1 MADNVTI
8 AEAETGSL
16 VAADEVVDGTLGT
29 VKVQY
34 VKLVDGTLGGTSK
47 VMGTNRAQPA
57 DTGLVVRQVPCT
69 YETVGPNV
77 GTPQVLGGAGATG
90 DYIEGVLIVPES
102 TSPGGVAIVDNL
114 TTFTLFVGGASSVL
128 DLRPFYVQLGVVSA
142 SGAWK
147 LGTGANVRCIA
158 IGRFT

>member
-16 VAADEVVDGTLGT
+16 VAADEVADGTLGT

-34 VKLVDGTLGGTSK
+34 VKLIDGSLGGTTK
-47 VMGTNRAQPA
+47 IIGTNRAQPS

-77 GTPQVLGGAGATG
+77 GTPQVLGGTGAIG
-90 DYIEGVLIVPES
+90 DYLEGVLVMPET
-102 TSPGGVAIVDNL
+102 TSPGGVALVDN
-114 TTFTLFVGGASSVL
+114 V
-128 DLRPFYVQLGVVSA
+128 
-142 SGAWK
+142 
-147 LGTGANVRCIA
+147 
-158 IGRFT
+158 